1 MGISGAFLTEL
12 AAQRAMAVRE
22 LRAARWAADDGA
34 AAVALARLRD
44 LDELLARSG
53 SSDVRLDT
61 EVFTHAAA
69 DVAS

>member
-12 AAQRAMAVRE
+12 AAQRATAVRE

-53 SSDVRLDT
+53 SSDVRLDA
-61 EVFTHAAA
+61 EVFAHTAA